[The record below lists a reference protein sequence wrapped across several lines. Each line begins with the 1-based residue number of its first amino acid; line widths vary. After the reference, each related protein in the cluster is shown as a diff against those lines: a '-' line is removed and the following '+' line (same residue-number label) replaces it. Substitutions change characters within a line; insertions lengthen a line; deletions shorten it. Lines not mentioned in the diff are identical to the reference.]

1 MARSVP
7 RPAALPDRALVGQRL
22 RSVRKAQGLT
32 LKQLNERSGV
42 PLSTLSKMELGQV
55 SVNYEKFVAVAR
67 ALDVDMAALFDAG
80 ALRRG
85 KGRQPV
91 VVRSTLPDAPRC
103 DAEHHFYRALA
114 TGYPGKGMTPI
125 HGVIAA
131 RRREDFADWV
141 RHAGQEF
148 VVVLSGR
155 VQLLFETGE
164 AVDLARHESAY
175 FDSGVGHIYL
185 STSRAPAQVLVVMAA
200 G

>member
-22 RSVRKAQGLT
+22 RSVRKAHGLT
-32 LKQLNERSGV
+32 LQQLTERSGV

-67 ALDVDMAALFDAG
+67 ALDVDMAALFDAAAG
-80 ALRRG
+80 RRR
-85 KGRQPV
+85 KTRQPV
-91 VVRSTLPDAPRC
+91 VQRSTLQDAPRY
-103 DAEHHFYRALA
+103 DAEHYFYRALA
-114 TGYPGKGMTPI
+114 TGFPGKRMTPI

-164 AVDLARHESAY
+164 VVDLARHESAY
-175 FDSGVGHIYL
+175 FDSGVGHVYL
-185 STSRAPAQVLVVMAA
+185 STSRAPAQVLVVMSAA
-200 G
+200 